1 VLRCMAEWGL
11 EGVMTITIDNASDN
25 DAGIGY
31 LRRQLRK
38 TNLVSGK
45 YLHMRCATHIVNLIV
60 HDAPK

>member
-1 VLRCMAEWGL
+1 
-11 EGVMTITIDNASDN
+11 MTITIDNASDN